1 MSLKKWQQQ
10 PTVKRDRNAG
20 FFKVEGWSDE
30 WQFRSGEIAATD
42 MWNSQS
48 LSSLYERTEH
58 APELVFEPQTSSFP
72 RMTARCWLYKSEF
85 YWEDEDLPES
95 QIKVLILE
103 MTGHGQRQPL
113 PDDIKIFVWQR
124 DGGRCVKCGSQAVS

>member
-1 MSLKKWQQQ
+1 
-10 PTVKRDRNAG
+10 
-20 FFKVEGWSDE
+20 
-30 WQFRSGEIAATD
+30 

-124 DGGRCVKCGSQAVS
+124 DGGRCVKCGSQENLEFDHIIPISMGGSNTARNIQLLCERCNRAKSGNLV